1 MGCMLSAALT
11 MKSLTFDDFRTS
23 CIPPVDIFNPT
34 INPDR
39 KYKIELNTLLS
50 NNSLIFFLVSDK
62 RYMKWLTTL
71 KMCVQVNEQCTREE
85 VNALLEAKG
94 FYFLL

>member
-11 MKSLTFDDFRTS
+11 MKSLSFDEFRTS

-34 INPDR
+34 INPDC
-39 KYKIELNTLLS
+39 KFNFNFTCYQ
-50 NNSLIFFLVSDK
+50 IFQFLFILFIVSDK

-94 FYFLL
+94 L